1 MRRHP
6 KSLLALAVAALLGGC
21 LPPRSIHP
29 LYTEKD
35 LVAEPALLGDWVME
49 DTVWTFSQRDVKSYD
64 LVIVETGGDHAR
76 SSFVGRLLKVKGR
89 MYLDVVPKDPAFAK
103 GDLAGDFFLPLHAFV
118 RVDRIGPDLQLAI
131 GDDEKLKKHL
141 EAHPKAL
148 RHELF
153 SEGLVLTAST
163 AELQEF
169 VLENDA
175 MIYEKPVVLARVAA
189 PASPTA
195 PPAAGSPSTAPAGG
209 GPPPAPQA
217 PR

>member
-1 MRRHP
+1 MRRRP

-21 LPPRSIHP
+21 LPPRSVHP

-35 LVAEPALLGDWVME
+35 LVAEPALLGDWVAE
-49 DTVWTFSQRDVKSYD
+49 DTVWTFSRKDEKAYD
-64 LVIVETGGDHAR
+64 LVIVETGAER
-76 SSFVGRLLKVKGR
+76 AKSSFVGRLLKLKGR
-89 MYLDVVPKDPAFAK
+89 MYLDVVPKEPVFAK
-103 GDLAGDFFLPLHAFV
+103 GDLAKEFFLPLHTFV

-148 RHELF
+148 KHELS

-163 AELQEF
+163 AELQDF
-169 VLENDA
+169 VLKNDA
-175 MIYEKPVVLARVAA
+175 MIYEKPVVLARAAA
-189 PASPTA
+189 PA
-195 PPAAGSPSTAPAGG
+195 PPAAGAPPAGV
-209 GPPPAPQA
+209 PPPAPQG